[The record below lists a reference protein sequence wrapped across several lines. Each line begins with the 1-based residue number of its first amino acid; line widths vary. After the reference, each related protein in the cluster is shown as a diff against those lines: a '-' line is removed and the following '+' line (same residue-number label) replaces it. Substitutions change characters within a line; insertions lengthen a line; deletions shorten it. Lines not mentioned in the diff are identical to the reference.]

1 MSLWVSSEEPGL
13 FGKVICVDGVPFIS
27 AMSNPNA
34 NADSLKID
42 PQFNPDMLVRYFES
56 IPDSGYIEQITSAM
70 LWQVTDT
77 ARAKQIAGWNYKGHR
92 KTLALSLL
100 EISTTDLR
108 NDISRIN
115 QPVLILGSIYQ
126 TKDNSFK
133 ILEEQYKNVQ
143 EKTIRVADSKHFIM
157 YDAPVWMYNEI
168 DNFLK

>member
-1 MSLWVSSEEPGL
+1 MKASAYGIKNLQRIVVKLPEWTKEANKDYASLNQMYTALVSQYNRYMGHVSKNIGGIQTTPRMQEEAGI
-13 FGKVICVDGVPFIS
+13 VVE
-27 AMSNPNA
+27 
-34 NADSLKID
+34 
-42 PQFNPDMLVRYFES
+42 Y
-56 IPDSGYIEQITSAM
+56 TS
-70 LWQVTDT
+70 
-77 ARAKQIAGWNYKGHR
+77 RAKQIAQWNYNGHR

-108 NDISRIN
+108 NDIARIK

-126 TKDNSFK
+126 TKENSFK

-143 EKTIRVADSKHFIM
+143 SKTIRVADSKHFIM